1 MEHWQM
7 KSLKSVVAIVMM
19 AAVAMVAVP
28 VQAEDADIT
37 AKLQDKVA
45 ELSLEQQAALLLLL
59 DQLSSATCPVADAEE
74 AASDDPAEGAMAV
87 VKAFGAAA
95 VEGNIDGMLEC
106 IADSFDNAELGDKDG
121 VKAFLSEA
129 ADMGYMDD
137 LEVSYEDAEA
147 EVDGEQVIIYPVDI
161 MGAFGSVTYEYVIEK
176 VDGKWMIVDME
187 GYGL

>member
-1 MEHWQM
+1 M
-7 KSLKSVVAIVMM
+7 KSLKNLVAIVMM
-19 AAVAMVAVP
+19 AAVVMVAVP
-28 VQAEDADIT
+28 VQAQDADIT

-59 DQLSSATCPVADAEE
+59 DQLSGATCPAAGAEE
-74 AASDDPAEGAMAV
+74 TAASDDPAEGAMAV

-95 VEGNIDGMLEC
+95 VEGNIDGMMDC
-106 IADSFDNAELGDKDG
+106 IADSFDNAELGGKDG
-121 VKAFLSEA
+121 VRSFMEEA

-161 MGAFGSVTYEYVIEK
+161 MGAFGSVTYEYVLEK
-176 VDGKWMIVDME
+176 VDGKWLIVDME